1 MFLHYVL
8 QEDENSLLYKFLMA
22 QIETPKEGDWWL
34 SVLQDINDLKLEV
47 TLHEIKNMTK
57 ETFKTRV
64 KLAASQDALKWL
76 NSQKLQ
82 LNKVKNM
89 NHEKLEIQPYFS
101 SPNLSTHQK
110 KFLFTV
116 RSRILFVRSNFNHMY
131 KDVFC
136 QLCSKTEQ
144 LKERFCDSQ
153 QHLLTCLFL
162 N

>member
-1 MFLHYVL
+1 
-8 QEDENSLLYKFLMA
+8 
-22 QIETPKEGDWWL
+22 
-34 SVLQDINDLKLEV
+34 
-47 TLHEIKNMTK
+47 MTK

-76 NSQKLQ
+76 NSQKLK

-116 RSRILFVRSNFNHMY
+116 RSRMLFVRSNFNHMY

-162 N
+162 NCSLSICEPGIKYEDIFHSDIIKQEKITILLESRYQKRKQIEDK